1 MSRPGIRHLLAGLAM
16 LLLALPL
23 AAMAASAQEGPEPE
37 LFIRAVDSRDRDAVL
52 LDFVYTGDPGDV
64 DGLTLL
70 ENGEQVTPDE
80 IGDLPPASPRR
91 GIVFVIDTSRPMDE
105 SGALVDAKAAVQA
118 WIEEADPATEIAL
131 VAANADKASVLQNL
145 TTSRSQLLAQ
155 LDELGPSDGSSGAIW
170 SGVKIAG
177 ASLRSRPA
185 LQPNV
190 VVIAGSVDEVSGDLQ
205 DAARGELMSV
215 GAAAWVAG
223 YTGNGMGMGRYES
236 LTDEVGGL
244 ALGTDD
250 GQQVGESVDTL
261 AEAVGAAQ
269 FRLQFAST
277 TAAEVA
283 AEEEAAAAEAEE
295 SGEAPEEVDDRAAE
309 LDLQVG
315 GLEAGAT
322 VVLGGNAVGKSNLN
336 PTSIPGAVG
345 IPFLQGTLG
354 LILAVVVTLVACV
367 LLAYGLTSLFVK
379 DDALAAALQP
389 YSDAYGTELT
399 AGEEGDDTRPA
410 ILQRAVAITE
420 QVAESQGYLSRA
432 EAALERANMP
442 LRAGEALFF
451 YAMIV
456 LGVTLLALLLFRS
469 LFPALVLGVIGA
481 LIPPAVVN
489 FKASRRRKAFMSQL
503 PDTLQLL
510 SGTLRA
516 GYSLMQG
523 VEAVSQEVEEPMGHE
538 LRRVVTESRL
548 GRPLEESLDSA
559 AERMNSPDFAWAVM
573 AIRIQREVGGNLSE
587 LLLTVADT
595 MVARERLRR
604 DVASL
609 TAEGRV
615 SAMVLGFLPIGLGAA
630 MFALNP
636 DYISKLFTETLGIIM
651 LIMAGVSMLI
661 GFFWM
666 KKIIDIEI

>member
-1 MSRPGIRHLLAGLAM
+1 MRRPGLRHLLAGLA
-16 LLLALPL
+16 LLALALPL
-23 AAMAASAQEGPEPE
+23 AALSAGAQEGDRT
-37 LFIRAVDSRDRDAVL
+37 LFIRAVDSRDREAVL

-64 DGLTLL
+64 DGLTLT

-80 IGDLPPASPRR
+80 VGPLPAGSPRR

-105 SGALVDAKAAVQA
+105 SGALVEGKAAIQT
-118 WIEEADPATEIAL
+118 WIDEADPATEIGII
-131 VAANADKASVLQNL
+131 AANADGASVLQEL
-145 TTSRSQLLAQ
+145 TTSRSQLTTVI
-155 LDELGPSDGSSGAIW
+155 DELGPSEGSSGAIW
-170 SGVKIAG
+170 GGVRIAG
-177 ASLRSRPA
+177 ASLRAEDA

-190 VVIAGSVDEVSGDLQ
+190 VIVAGSSDQVTGDVRE
-205 DAARGELMSV
+205 AARGELMSA

-223 YTGNGMGMGRYES
+223 FTGGDLPLGQYES
-236 LTDEVGGL
+236 LVDEVGGL
-244 ALGTDD
+244 VAATGD
-250 GQQVGESVDTL
+250 GQQFGAAVDTL
-261 AEAVGAAQ
+261 STAVGGGQYRVQ
-269 FRLQFAST
+269 FSSL
-277 TAAEVA
+277 TAAEQA
-283 AEEEAAAAEAEE
+283 AAEEAAAAEEE
-295 SGEAPEEVDDRAAE
+295 ETGEAVEVEDRAAE

-315 GLEAGAT
+315 GLDASAT
-322 VVLGGNAVGKSNLN
+322 VVLGGDAVGKSNLN
-336 PTSIPGAVG
+336 PTEIPDAVG

-354 LILAVVVTLVACV
+354 LILAVVVTLLACV

-379 DDALAAALQP
+379 DDSLAAALQP
-389 YSDAYGTELT
+389 YSEAYGTELT
-399 AGEEGDDTRPA
+399 AGEEDDGEGRPA
-410 ILQRAVAITE
+410 ILKRAVAITE

-451 YAMIV
+451 YAAIV
-456 LGVTLLALLLFRS
+456 LGVTLLALLLFRN
-469 LFPALVLGVIGA
+469 LLPALVLGLIAA

-489 FKASRRRKAFMSQL
+489 FKASQRRKAFMGQL

-548 GRPLEESLDSA
+548 GRPLEESLESA

-615 SAMVLGFLPIGLGAA
+615 SAMVLGFLPIGLGLA
-630 MFALNP
+630 MYVLNP
-636 DYISKLFTETLGIIM
+636 DYIGSLFEDTLGIIM
-651 LIMAGVSMLI
+651 LIVAAISMGI